1 MGSTTRFGVSMD
13 SDLVEL
19 LDRFADVEGHANR
32 SEALRSLVRGE
43 LTRGLAVEDRN
54 DVIGIVTLI
63 YRTGKRLPNVPVADY
78 PTLRISANLQLH
90 VERESCIKL
99 IVVQGSAGDVRA
111 WSSRLTGRPGVIGRL
126 TICATDELLQELKP

>member
-19 LDRFADVEGHANR
+19 LDRFAEMEGHTNR

-43 LTRGLAVEDRN
+43 LTRGVAVEGGS

-63 YRTGKRLPNVPVADY
+63 YRVGKRLPSVSISAY
-78 PTLRISANLQLH
+78 SSLRISANLQLH
-90 VERESCIKL
+90 VEQESCIKL
-99 IVVQGSAGDVRA
+99 IVVQGSAADVRA
-111 WSSRLTGRPGVIGRL
+111 WSARLTSRPGVIGRL

>member
-19 LDRFADVEGHANR
+19 LDRFAEVEGHANR

-43 LTRGLAVEDRN
+43 LTRGVAVDDGS

-63 YRTGKRLPNVPVADY
+63 YRTGKRLPSVPVSTY

-111 WSSRLTGRPGVIGRL
+111 WSSRLTARPGVIGRL